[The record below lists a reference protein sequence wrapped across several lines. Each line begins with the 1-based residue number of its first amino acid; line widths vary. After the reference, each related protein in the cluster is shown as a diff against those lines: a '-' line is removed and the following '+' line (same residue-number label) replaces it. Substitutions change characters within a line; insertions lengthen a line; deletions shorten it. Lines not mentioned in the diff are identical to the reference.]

1 MRWVH
6 SDGSNDID
14 RMKQHVRQQETATA
28 EQNWRRKEPTPR
40 RKQPT
45 NVKING
51 SQEIRTRVRYN
62 ERKSNNAK

>member
-1 MRWVH
+1 
-6 SDGSNDID
+6 
-14 RMKQHVRQQETATA
+14 MKQHVRQQETATA

-51 SQEIRTRVRYN
+51 SQEKRTRVRYN